1 MQRRMLLS
9 WTVVCIVVSLA
20 VGYVSSAY
28 PYVKHIKASPVAI
41 QGSTV
46 TIKGTVDIYFTDR
59 AWQEIGYKHGNFY
72 YFDRYWQ
79 SQEGHRF
86 SYMGVNV
93 MLEHIDW
100 TLVRHYQ
107 DHDRLSFVLRV
118 KVLGIG

>member
-9 WTVVCIVVSLA
+9 WTVVCLVVAIA

-28 PYVKHIKASPVAI
+28 PYVKNVRASPVAV

-59 AWQEIGYKHGNFY
+59 AWEEIGYKSGNFY
-72 YFDRYWQ
+72 HFDKYWQ

-86 SYMGVNV
+86 SYMGVTV
-93 MLEHIDW
+93 RLEHIDW

-118 KVLGIG
+118 RVLSVG